1 MIMNLESTI
10 VIAAAEGGVV
20 MAIILII
27 SVISWIVNLIQGNTP
42 QQQKAKN
49 APRQRPKPEELEQY
63 LQATKSA
70 EERQRERERKRPQQA
85 KGERA
90 GNDRRS
96 NKSKQQ
102 QQPRPA
108 AAPQQ
113 QQRPKN
119 DRPGT
124 RLAETHLAPTALG
137 QGGRS
142 LLDSQKVDAEVKLD
156 VVSAVQ
162 RDISDAVQSDI
173 GADGT
178 RVVKQASAVHPLIK
192 ALRDPQ
198 GVRQAI
204 LLNEILNRPKSLR

>member
-42 QQQKAKN
+42 QQQKGKN
-49 APRQRPKPEELEQY
+49 PPRQRPKAEELEQY
-63 LQATKSA
+63 LEATKSA
-70 EERQRERERKRPQQA
+70 EERERERERKRQQQSKPA
-85 KGERA
+85 RNG
-90 GNDRRS
+90 GDRRP

-102 QQPRPA
+102 QQQRPA
-108 AAPQQ
+108 PAQQ
-113 QQRPKN
+113 QQRSKN

-124 RLAETHLAPTALG
+124 RLAETHLATTALG

-173 GADGT
+173 GVDGT
-178 RVVKQASAVHPLIK
+178 KVVKQASTVHPLVK